1 MGDTLVSVIIP
12 VYNVEKYLSRC
23 LNSVQNQTYA
33 NIEIIV
39 IDDGSK
45 DNSSNICDMFSK
57 KDSRFKI
64 IHKENGGL
72 SDARNKG
79 LEYASGEYVLFVD
92 SDDYIEPDAI
102 KRLLEIAKSYGVD
115 IVEGKATS
123 FDDNYEYDNFVSKGI
138 ETNHIYDGLSYS
150 LTRIRNHCFYA
161 PVWLKFYKRSYL
173 ESINASFVL
182 GRLHEDEIWNPK
194 VMIQTKKVLY
204 TDYSFYKYDI
214 SRDDSIM
221 KKISVKNVESKMN
234 NTYELIEFYKTRVID
249 NNDRKEL
256 INYAL
261 KQYMATS
268 LDCKSN
274 IKWYKEK
281 RKPHYVY
288 KNVKGIKFKLIA
300 LIYIFNLN
308 LFIKLLEK

>member
-1 MGDTLVSVIIP
+1 MKDTVVSVIIP
-12 VYNVEKYLSRC
+12 VYNVENYLRRC
-23 LNSVQNQTYA
+23 LNSVQNQTYS

-45 DNSSNICDMFSK
+45 DNSGNICDEFSK
-57 KDSRFKI
+57 NDSRFKI

-79 LEYASGEYVLFVD
+79 LEHACGEYVLFVD
-92 SDDYIEPDAI
+92 SDDYIERDAI
-102 KRLLEIAKSYGVD
+102 KRLLETAKKYDVD

-123 FDDNYEYDNFVSKGI
+123 FDDNNKYDNFVSKGI
-138 ETNHIYDGLSYS
+138 KINHIYDGLSYS
-150 LTRIRNHCFYA
+150 LTRIKNHCFYA

-173 ESINASFVL
+173 KSINASFVV
-182 GRLHEDEIWNPK
+182 GRLHEDEIWNPQ

-204 TDYSFYKYDI
+204 IDYNFYNYDV

-221 KKISVKNVESKMN
+221 KMMSTKNVESKMN
-234 NTYELIEFYKTRVID
+234 NTYELIEFYKVREID
-249 NNDRKEL
+249 DNARKDL

-268 LDCKSN
+268 VNCKSN

-281 RKPHYVY
+281 RKSQYVY
-288 KNVKGIKFKLIA
+288 KNVKGIKFKLVA

-308 LFIKLLEK
+308 LFIKLLDK